1 MFALVTFPITL
12 WVPKIFLVY
21 PREAE
26 TNDVCRRYQAAELT
40 ESIRG
45 LDANLAKDG
54 VRMRSAGMWL
64 CKEFTPGFRAKLREQ
79 GSASREMIS
88 NRQNV

>member
-1 MFALVTFPITL
+1 M
-12 WVPKIFLVY
+12 Y

-26 TNDVCRRYQAAELT
+26 TNDVCRRHQAAELT

-45 LDANLAKDG
+45 LDANLAKG
-54 VRMRSAGMWL
+54 VVWMRSAGMWL
-64 CKEFTPGFRAKLREQ
+64 CKEFTPGFQEKLREQ
-79 GSASREMIS
+79 GSASREVIS